1 MRAAPEQVAGGPH
14 LCRIDRCL
22 REHAAAE
29 QHRNLLGVDLV
40 VFGLAAMEA
49 LHEALHIESVAQDK
63 GNALVRTQIG
73 EPIELFLN

>member
-14 LCRIDRCL
+14 LCRIDRGL

-49 LHEALHIESVAQDK
+49 LHIESVAQDK